1 MLTDTHAHIDFSQFD
16 NDRDDVIKRASA
28 ENIIIINSGLGVS
41 GIIKAVDLTRKYNN
55 IYATLGLHPASC
67 NPNFHRKKRINKSVY
82 NTSKFHTSW
91 IKERSSSNIIHEDIN
106 NTSRLDPGEI
116 FINLIDETIGEIRK
130 NKDNKKVIGIGEV
143 GLDYHWVEEKE
154 LRKIQQKSF
163 EKFIQ
168 LSNEINLPLLVHSR
182 NAEKDCIKI
191 LKQHNKRAILHCF
204 SGTTELALEAIS
216 FGCLISITTTF
227 MNSPYRKRMV
237 SELPLEKIVL
247 ETDAPYL
254 SPFPSKRNEPI
265 NIKLTAKKIAEI
277 KGTKFEKVAEI
288 TTKNVEKFF
297 AVKF

>member
-1 MLTDTHAHIDFSQFD
+1 MLVDTHAHLDFPQFD
-16 NDRDDVIKRASA
+16 NDRDDVIKRASDK
-28 ENIIIINSGLGVS
+28 NIIIIHSGLGVS
-41 GIIKAVDLTRKYNN
+41 GIKKAVELTRKYNN

-67 NPNFHRKKRINKSVY
+67 KLDFYKHKHLNNNSYDILRIHPG
-82 NTSKFHTSW
+82 KFF
-91 IKERSSSNIIHEDIN
+91 D
-106 NTSRLDPGEI
+106 
-116 FINLIDETIGEIRK
+116 NLVNETINEIRK
-130 NKDNKKVIGIGEV
+130 NKNNEKVIGIGEV
-143 GLDYHWVEEKE
+143 GLDYHWVKEKE

-168 LSNEINLPLLVHSR
+168 LSNEIKLPLLVHSR

-191 LKQHNKRAILHCF
+191 LKEHNKRAILHCF
-204 SGTTELALEAIS
+204 SGTTELTLQAIS

-227 MNSPYRKRMV
+227 MKSPYRQKMV

-254 SPFPSKRNEPI
+254 SPFPNKRNEPI
-265 NIKLTAKKIAEI
+265 NIKLTAQKIAEI
-277 KGTKFEKVAEI
+277 KDIDFETVADT